1 MQTMTLTPSS
11 ETSLPLTVKLTVPP
25 RGCHAVFASGTI
37 ETLGFSTAFGW
48 IGSAQLG
55 IPGSLRLS
63 LRLAEALRQRNSI
76 TTGQLAAKMIGR
88 WLAALNSPVSRA
100 QDALLPWW
108 SAVTLVPAVTATG
121 DHRQDFPEYLAE
133 APDLGHFAA

>member
-1 MQTMTLTPSS
+1 
-11 ETSLPLTVKLTVPP
+11 
-25 RGCHAVFASGTI
+25 
-37 ETLGFSTAFGW
+37 
-48 IGSAQLG
+48 
-55 IPGSLRLS
+55 
-63 LRLAEALRQRNSI
+63 
-76 TTGQLAAKMIGR
+76 LAAKMIGR

-121 DHRQDFPEYLAE
+121 DHRQNFPEYLAE